1 MTLEQYLQRHPNQ
14 KLTLVGPLLT
24 KTQPFDRDPVV
35 FVDGGSRFRSGT
47 EGFSVG
53 DGDSSKLLLDETLP
67 AQKDYSDLAYVL
79 NHADQYRKV
88 DAFGFW
94 GERKDH
100 ELANLGEFQQF
111 LKRQKRA
118 EVHLP
123 PFAKGY
129 SAGSWSLL
137 LNGLFSLLVL
147 ESGEIQMSGDIQYPI
162 PQKKSVTPLSSFGIS
177 NQAHGSIQIE
187 ASMPFFLFHQ
197 F

>member
-1 MTLEQYLQRHPNQ
+1 MTLEQYLQRHPHQ
-14 KLTLVGPLLT
+14 ILTLVGPLLKKPQSFT
-24 KTQPFDRDPVV
+24 RDPVV
-35 FVDGGSRFRSGT
+35 FIDGGTQFRT
-47 EGFSVG
+47 ESFGFSVG
-53 DGDSSKLLLDETLP
+53 DGDSFNKPLDETLP
-67 AQKDYSDLAYVL
+67 ANKDFSDLAYVL
-79 NHADQYRKV
+79 KHVDQYRKI

-147 ESGEIQMSGDIQYPI
+147 ENAEIQMSGDLQYPI
-162 PQKKSVTPLSSFGIS
+162 LEKKQVTTLSSLGIS
-177 NQAHGSIQIE
+177 NEAHGSIQIE
-187 ASMPFFLFHQ
+187 SSMPFFLFHQ

>member
-1 MTLEQYLQRHPNQ
+1 MKLEQYLLRHPNQ

-24 KTQPFDRDPVV
+24 KAQTFDRDPVV
-35 FVDGGSRFRSGT
+35 FVDGGTRFRAGE

-53 DGDSSKLLLDETLP
+53 DGDSFEKPLDEKLP
-67 AQKDYSDLAYVL
+67 AQKDFSDLAYVL
-79 NHADQYRKV
+79 EHADQYRRI

-100 ELANLGEFQQF
+100 ELANLGEFQRF

-118 EVHLP
+118 EIHMP
-123 PFAKGY
+123 PLAKGY

-137 LNGLFSLLVL
+137 INGLFSLLVL
-147 ESGEIQMSGDIQYPI
+147 EAGEIQMTGDIQYPI
-162 PQKKSVTPLSSFGIS
+162 PHKKMVSPLSSFGIS

>member
-1 MTLEQYLQRHPNQ
+1 MTLEQYLHRHPNQ

-24 KTQPFDRDPVV
+24 KPQPFERDPVV
-35 FVDGGSRFRSGT
+35 FVDGGVKFRLGT

-53 DGDSSKLLLDETLP
+53 DGDSSPLPLNEKLP
-67 AQKDYSDLAYVL
+67 AEKDFSDLAYVL
-79 NHADQYRKV
+79 KHADQYRKV
-88 DAFGFW
+88 DAYGFW

-118 EVHLP
+118 EIHLP
-123 PFAKGY
+123 PHAKGY

-137 LNGLFSLLVL
+137 LNGLFSLLLL
-147 ESGEIQMSGDIQYPI
+147 EAGEIQMTGDIQYPI
-162 PQKKSVTPLSSFGIS
+162 LKKQILAPLSSLGIS
-177 NQAHGSIQIE
+177 NHAHGSIQIE
-187 ASMPFFLFHQ
+187 ATMPFFLFHQ